1 MIQDHVGFAF
11 LRPVLGLNKLPRLY
25 QLIRSKSKTTCDLI
39 TLRFPSRWLL
49 LILYLVLIGCFYSIE
64 MRQAMYVLANCL

>member
-1 MIQDHVGFAF
+1 MIRDYVDFAF

-25 QLIRSKSKTTCDLI
+25 QLIRSKSKTTCDLV

-49 LILYLVLIGCFYSIE
+49 LILFFVLIGCFYSIE
-64 MRQAMYVLANCL
+64 MRQAVYVLANCL